1 MYGIDFHADD
11 YGASIANSERILSL
25 MQAGRID
32 SFSVITNMG
41 CYNESMEL
49 LRKNWDVFPRKPL
62 LSVHLNLI
70 DGRRLSSPE
79 AGQRIQNSWGRIFF
93 GGLIPGRRRKA
104 LLHAFSAEIEA
115 QLRTFLKSTEGLRDD
130 LGNPLALRIDSHVH
144 THMIPLVFSALTDAL
159 NRTGLWEKVSFIRC
173 STEPLHM
180 FLFTPGVM
188 GTVSPVNIVKNLVLH
203 LLSHF
208 VRTRLRT
215 MNIGT
220 GRVFGI
226 AMTGEMDLKRV
237 GLLLPKMEK
246 YAAGKDEYLEVLSHP
261 GRVLPEEM
269 SDDYGPDDR
278 KAFVSPRRDVEY
290 RMLMELSRPDPD
302 FFRPSGS

>member
-1 MYGIDFHADD
+1 
-11 YGASIANSERILSL
+11 
-25 MQAGRID
+25 
-32 SFSVITNMG
+32 
-41 CYNESMEL
+41 
-49 LRKNWDVFPRKPL
+49 
-62 LSVHLNLI
+62 
-70 DGRRLSSPE
+70 
-79 AGQRIQNSWGRIFF
+79 
-93 GGLIPGRRRKA
+93 
-104 LLHAFSAEIEA
+104 
-115 QLRTFLKSTEGLRDD
+115 
-130 LGNPLALRIDSHVH
+130 
-144 THMIPLVFSALTDAL
+144 MIPLVFSALTDAL
-159 NRTGLWEKVSFIRC
+159 NRTGLREKVSFIRC

-220 GRVFGI
+220 GRVFGV

-290 RMLMELSRPDPD
+290 RMLMELLRPDPD
-302 FFRPSGS
+302 SFRPSGS